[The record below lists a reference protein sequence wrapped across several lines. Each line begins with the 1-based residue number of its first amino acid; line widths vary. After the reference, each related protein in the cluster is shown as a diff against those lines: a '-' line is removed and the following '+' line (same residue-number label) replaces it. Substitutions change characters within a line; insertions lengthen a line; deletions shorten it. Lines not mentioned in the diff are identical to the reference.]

1 MEKKLRVCWWDDST
15 VGHLIHRGTIYFV
28 YDQEWLR
35 RGLDLSPM
43 SLPFTDVAFNGAK
56 GINGLPG
63 LIADCLPDAW
73 GQKVARTHFA
83 KNKWG
88 EPTALSLL
96 AWRGPRGLG
105 ALHFQPVLGIREAK
119 LEAISAAALARGAA
133 EIERGEPSE
142 VLPQLARGGTAG
154 GVWPKALVMAYDD
167 GSLSVGEPDGE
178 GTPCLLKFDLSGTG
192 ENARGEYCYAI
203 MAQAAGIRMTE
214 CRLIP
219 EAPDLPRRHVLMT
232 RFDISADGNPRKR
245 THFHS
250 ASGML
255 HKEPDAL
262 DYRDLFRTALRLNV
276 GREELCELARRMIF
290 NVLTSNHDDHGKNH
304 AFMLDEESGQWV
316 MTPAYDLTYSS
327 GIIQRGTQIAGE
339 VWPKAATM
347 EALCRSASLTKGE
360 FDAAL
365 ESVRAAVARWEQWA
379 DEGSLPCAKATE
391 IRSRFDRIQYEV
403 FG

>member
-1 MEKKLRVCWWDDST
+1 MEKKLRVCWWDGST

-28 YDQEWLR
+28 YDEEWLR
-35 RGLDLSPM
+35 LGPDLSPI

-73 GQKVARTHFA
+73 GQKVARTEFA

-88 EPTALSLL
+88 EPSPLTLL
-96 AWRGPRGLG
+96 AWRGARGLG
-105 ALHFQPVLGIREAK
+105 ALHFQPALETRESK
-119 LEAISAAALARGAA
+119 LEEISAATLARGAA

-154 GVWPKALVMAYDD
+154 GVWPKALVLAYDD
-167 GSLSVGEPDGE
+167 GTLCVGEPDG
-178 GTPCLLKFDLSGTG
+178 GGKPCLLKFDPSETG
-192 ENARGEYCYAI
+192 ENARCENAYAR
-203 MAQAAGIRMTE
+203 MAQAAGIRMAE
-214 CRLIP
+214 SRLIE
-219 EAPDLPRRHVLMT
+219 EAPGSARRHLLVA
-232 RFDISADGNPRKR
+232 RFDVPATGHPRKR

-255 HKEPDAL
+255 HKEADTL
-262 DYRDLFRTALRLNV
+262 DYRDLFRTAIRLHV
-276 GREELCELARRMIF
+276 AREELCELARRMVF

-304 AFMLDEESGQWV
+304 AFMLDEERRQWA

-327 GIIQRGTQIAGE
+327 GIVQRGTQIAGE
-339 VWPKAATM
+339 VWPKVATM
-347 EALCRSASLTKGE
+347 EELCQNASLTKEE
-360 FDAAL
+360 FHAAI
-365 ESVRAAVARWEQWA
+365 ESVHSSVGRWQQWA
-379 DEGSLPCAKATE
+379 DESGLPSAKAIE
-391 IRSRFDRIQYEV
+391 IKSRFDRIQNEV

>member
-1 MEKKLRVCWWDDST
+1 MEKKLRVCWWDGST
-15 VGHLIHRGTIYFV
+15 VGYLIQRGTIYFV
-28 YDQEWLR
+28 YDTEWLR
-35 RGLDLSPM
+35 RSLDVSPI

-73 GQKVARTHFA
+73 GQKVARTEFA
-83 KNKWG
+83 KNQWG
-88 EPTALSLL
+88 EPSAMTLL
-96 AWRGPRGLG
+96 AWRGERGLG
-105 ALHFQPVLGIREAK
+105 ALHFQPSLETGETK

-133 EIERGEPSE
+133 KIERGEPSE

-154 GVWPKALVMAYDD
+154 GVWPKAIVLAYDD
-167 GSLSVGEPDGE
+167 GTLRVGEPDGT
-178 GTPCLLKFDLSGTG
+178 GKPCLLKFDPAETG
-192 ENARGEYCYAI
+192 ENARCEYAYAR

-214 CRLIP
+214 SRLIE
-219 EAPDLPRRHVLMT
+219 EAPASTRRHLLLERFDLPT
-232 RFDISADGNPRKR
+232 ASQPRKR

-262 DYRDLFRTALRLNV
+262 DYRDLFRTAIRLHV
-276 GREELCELARRMIF
+276 AREELCELARRMVF

-304 AFMLDEESGQWV
+304 AFMLDEKNGEWA

-339 VWPKAATM
+339 VWPKLTTM
-347 EALCRSASLTKGE
+347 DRLCRNASLTKEE

-365 ESVRAAVARWEQWA
+365 DAVRSSVSRWAHWA
-379 DEGSLPCAKATE
+379 DESGLPGAKADE
-391 IRSRFDRIQYEV
+391 IRTRFDRIQGEV
-403 FG
+403 FA